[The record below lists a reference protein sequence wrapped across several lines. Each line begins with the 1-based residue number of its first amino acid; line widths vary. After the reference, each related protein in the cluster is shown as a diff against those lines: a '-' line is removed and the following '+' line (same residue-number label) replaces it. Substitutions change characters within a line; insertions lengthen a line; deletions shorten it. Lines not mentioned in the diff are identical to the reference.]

1 VQFKMLFAAGLHL
14 IPLWKLTAFP
24 RHHGRKM
31 RRVLEI
37 DGREKVKGK
46 GGQIKK
52 DGRGRRQLTSLLL
65 NSMRAYGRG
74 A

>member
-1 VQFKMLFAAGLHL
+1 
-14 IPLWKLTAFP
+14 
-24 RHHGRKM
+24 M